1 MSEVKKL
8 YYKAADGTAE
18 GVVYG
23 DTEGIHDYNLGERL
37 GPEGEP
43 GLPEDKNEPV
53 DLLNDAYDAICIK
66 SAREVRRQADNKCLE
81 AMNRICDAMM
91 VVCARMDELQRL
103 TMRDEG
109 LASFAEEMAALGDS
123 LAKIRTSMESAP
135 MFTGYGV

>member
-1 MSEVKKL
+1 MSENEKRYRVE
-8 YYKAADGTAE
+8 YDGIIFE
-18 GVVYG
+18 GK
-23 DTEGIHDYNLGERL
+23 DDGIHDYNLGERL

-53 DLLNDAYDAICIK
+53 DLLNDAYEAICIK

-91 VVCARMDELQRL
+91 MVCAKMEELQPFPA
-103 TMRDEG
+103 DEG
-109 LASFAEEMAALGDS
+109 LDYLAEKMAALGDS

>member
-8 YYKAADGTAE
+8 YYKAVDGTAE

-23 DTEGIHDYNLGERL
+23 DAECIHDYNLGERL

-53 DLLNDAYDAICIK
+53 DLLNDAYEAICIK
-66 SAREVRRQADNKCLE
+66 SAREVRRQADSKCVD
-81 AMNRICDAMM
+81 AMCMICDSMKLAYEK
-91 VVCARMDELQRL
+91 MDSLKAFAVDSRFVEL
-103 TMRDEG
+103 
-109 LASFAEEMAALGDS
+109 AKEMAALSDS

-135 MFTGYGV
+135 VFTGYGV

>member
-1 MSEVKKL
+1 MSETKKL
-8 YYKAADGTAE
+8 YYKAVDGTAE

-23 DTEGIHDYNLGERL
+23 DAEGIHDYNLGERL

-53 DLLNDAYDAICIK
+53 DLLNEAYDAICIK

-81 AMNRICDAMM
+81 AMNRICDGMM
-91 VVCARMDELQRL
+91 VVCARMEALQPFPDDE
-103 TMRDEG
+103 E
-109 LASFAEEMAALGDS
+109 LASLAEEMAALGDS
-123 LAKIRTSMESAP
+123 LAKIRTSMERAP

>member
-8 YYKAADGTAE
+8 YYKAVDGTAE

-23 DTEGIHDYNLGERL
+23 DAEGIYDYNLGERL
-37 GPEGEP
+37 GTEGEP

-53 DLLNDAYDAICIK
+53 DLLNEAYDAICIK
-66 SAREVRRQADNKCLE
+66 SAREVRRQADDKCLE

-91 VVCARMDELQRL
+91 MVCAKMEELQPFPA
-103 TMRDEG
+103 DEG
-109 LASFAEEMAALGDS
+109 LDYLAEKMAALGDS

>member
-1 MSEVKKL
+1 MSEGKKL
-8 YYKAADGTAE
+8 YYRAVDGTAE

-23 DTEGIHDYNLGERL
+23 DAEGIHDYNLGERL

-66 SAREVRRQADNKCLE
+66 SAREVRRQADSKCLE

-91 VVCARMDELQRL
+91 VICARMEELQPVHG
-103 TMRDEG
+103 DEEIAS
-109 LASFAEEMAALGDS
+109 LAKEMAALGDN

-135 MFTGYGV
+135 MFTWYGV

>member
-8 YYKAADGTAE
+8 YYKAVDGSVE

-23 DTEGIHDYNLGERL
+23 DAEGIHDYNLGERL
-37 GPEGEP
+37 GVEGEP

-81 AMNRICDAMM
+81 AMNRICDGMM
-91 VVCARMDELQRL
+91 VICARMEALQPFPD
-103 TMRDEG
+103 DEG
-109 LASFAEEMAALGDS
+109 LASIAEEMAALGDS

-135 MFTGYGV
+135 VFTGYGV